1 MPIMV
6 RIKHVLRTTLMLLGV
21 VLFNTPP
28 TLLTASGSVSP
39 STLSCHCCQS
49 GPANCATPTCCTAP
63 TNESR
68 PVSPASEPSRAP
80 LEAKALVGSATVVL
94 NVALA
99 ASDKVFPPA
108 TFLLPVRALPIF
120 QRDCSYLI

>member
-1 MPIMV
+1 MV

-21 VLFNTPP
+21 VLFNSPP

-49 GPANCATPTCCTAP
+49 DPASCATPTCCTAP
-63 TNESR
+63 ANESR
-68 PVSPASEPSRAP
+68 PISPASAPSRASQ
-80 LEAKALVGSATVVL
+80 EAKALVGPATVVL
-94 NVALA
+94 SAALA
-99 ASDKVFPPA
+99 ANDKVFRPA